1 MDERGFGLCAAA
13 RGFAVVCIGLHLHWL
28 DLGIDISNG
37 LTRQLV
43 CLGSGKGLLR
53 TMGRQI
59 IFFTLNKMS
68 KQYEPKEAF
77 PYKPPTAEIKQRYR
91 HIFELNEPL
100 PSRFFK
106 SAFDKL
112 VAMVML
118 LFSTPIMLLVKLAYA
133 VEGWLIPEN
142 AGPMFFYY
150 NAVSGGRVIPK
161 YKIRLIKMKYIEPE
175 GAKRHDWIAFS
186 AEWTPH
192 SRTHVGAFAK
202 KFYLDEL
209 PQFYSVLKGDMSIVG
224 PRPLS
229 ILHYERDKDQGNV
242 TRLLLRGGLLG
253 LGHINKG
260 TAEMGNPV
268 YEYEY
273 VDQYLKRSSWSLL
286 MLDLWVIWRGVKVI
300 LKGGG
305 H

>member
-1 MDERGFGLCAAA
+1 M
-13 RGFAVVCIGLHLHWL
+13 
-28 DLGIDISNG
+28 
-37 LTRQLV
+37 
-43 CLGSGKGLLR
+43 
-53 TMGRQI
+53 
-59 IFFTLNKMS
+59 NKPI
-68 KQYEPKEAF
+68 EPKEAF
-77 PYKPPTAEIKQRYR
+77 PYKPPTAEIKQRYA
-91 HIFELNEPL
+91 HIFKITKPL

-112 VAMVML
+112 VALVML
-118 LFSTPIMLLVKLAYA
+118 LFSAPIMLLLKVAYV
-133 VEGWLIPEN
+133 VEGWLIREN

-161 YKIRLIKMKYIEPE
+161 YKIRLIKMKFIEPE

-186 AEWTPH
+186 AEWTPD
-192 SRTHVGAFAK
+192 SRTHVGEFAK

-229 ILHYERDKDQGNV
+229 ILHYERDKAQGNV
-242 TRLLLRGGLLG
+242 TRFLLRGGLLG

-273 VDQYLKRSSWSLL
+273 VDQYLKRSSWGLL
-286 MLDLWVIWRGVKVI
+286 MLDLWVIWKGVLVI
-300 LKGGG
+300 VKGGG